1 MGTPIAQGEDVNRS
15 IAPFWTR
22 FGTFLVAPL
31 HTAPLMLLA
40 LVAAGG
46 LVAGF
51 FGVLAL
57 LLRGIVLFAVV
68 RFAFQIFDEF
78 SAGRFNVDSPDI
90 VTWPPKDAR
99 AGKQGV
105 LLALYIVIM
114 SVIAGLVA
122 PPPPAPPP
130 VVETP
135 PAAVAVADEPT
146 PVGAQDDRDDQQEA
160 EREPLAAAPEGDAAP
175 AQAAATSSS
184 LAPAEPEPP
193 AMAAEESPGIRF
205 SALPVWFWPLAVLF
219 AVPLP
224 AATLVLAL
232 EHRLLKALNPLHT
245 VTCLRAM
252 GVGYFILLAYFAG
265 IVLVRAGV
273 SRAARGLPEL
283 VFYPIEGVVIAYLT
297 IVLYALLGYV
307 AYQYH
312 RELGLEVSV
321 EFDEHHRR
329 AAEAAA
335 PPLDPLERKV
345 RDLLA
350 EGKIDTAIE
359 EVRDQ
364 MRYDRLDVALN
375 RRLHQLY
382 VQKGDPALILKQGN
396 QYLNGLLRDNQGDEA
411 LGVLAKLEAI
421 DPAFTPDNDRALL
434 PLALAAYRQRDYK
447 RAMSLVKGFDR
458 RFPGH
463 EHVPD
468 VYLLGAKLASEFLR
482 NDQQATAILKVL
494 LARHPQAACVEEAQ
508 RYLAVLAGMARGGAT
523 APGGGP
529 A

>member
-1 MGTPIAQGEDVNRS
+1 MGTPVAQGEDINRG

-22 FGTFLVAPL
+22 FGTFLAAPL

-51 FGVLAL
+51 LGPLAL
-57 LLRGIVLFAVV
+57 VLRGIVLFAVI

-90 VTWPPKDAR
+90 VTWPPNDAR
-99 AGKQGV
+99 AGKQGL
-105 LLALYIVIM
+105 LLALYIVVM

-135 PAAVAVADEPT
+135 PAAVTVADEPT
-146 PVGAQDDRDDQQEA
+146 PAGAPDDQEEA
-160 EREPLAAAPEGDAAP
+160 EREPLAAAPEDDAEP
-175 AQAAATSSS
+175 VQGTATSPS
-184 LAPAEPEPP
+184 LAPAAPEPI

-265 IVLVRAGV
+265 IVLVRAAV
-273 SRAARGLPEL
+273 SSAARGLPE
-283 VFYPIEGVVIAYLT
+283 VIFYPIEGVVIAYLT

-312 RELGLEVSV
+312 GELGLEVSV

-335 PPLDPLERKV
+335 PPLDPLERKI

-350 EGKIDTAIE
+350 EGKIDAAIE
-359 EVRDQ
+359 EVKDQ
-364 MRYDRLDVALN
+364 MRYDRLDASLN

-382 VQKGDPALILKQGN
+382 VQKGDPALIRQQGS
-396 QYLNGLLRDNQGDEA
+396 QYLNGLLRDGQADEA
-411 LGVLAKLEAI
+411 LNLLAKLEAM
-421 DPAFTPDNDRALL
+421 DPAFTPDNDRAVL
-434 PLALAAYRQRDYK
+434 PLALAAYRRRDYK

-458 RFPGH
+458 RYPGH

-494 LARHPQAACVEEAQ
+494 LARHPQAACIEEAQ
-508 RYLAVLAGMARGGAT
+508 RYLAVLSGMARGSAT
-523 APGGGP
+523 ASDSGSP